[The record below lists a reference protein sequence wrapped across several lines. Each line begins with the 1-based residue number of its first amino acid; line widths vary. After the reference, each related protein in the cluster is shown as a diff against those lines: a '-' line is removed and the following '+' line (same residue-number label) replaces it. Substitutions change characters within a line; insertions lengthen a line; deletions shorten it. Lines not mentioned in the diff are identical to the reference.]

1 MRRPTAQ
8 KLSQLAKLTETRELA
23 ALAEFARLAAR
34 KRDIEA
40 QIASLRSPLLAFEDP
55 VQAAN
60 LALWQSW
67 RDEEIRRLLSRLSLI
82 TAEMMETAELCGRAI
97 AENAVME
104 RLVHRTKV
112 TEADTVEKKKAMQ
125 RALEQVLYPRSH
137 LLADDLG
144 DQDV

>member
-82 TAEMMETAELCGRAI
+82 TAETMETAELCGRAI